1 MRLNITLPD
10 NLEEDLE
17 KIPNKSNYIAE
28 ALKEKIKK
36 EKKLNLIRELQEGY
50 KAKRQEDKE
59 INKEWEDIT
68 MEGWK

>member
-10 NLEEDLE
+10 NLEKDLK

-36 EKKLNLIRELQEGY
+36 EKRLTLIKELQEGY